1 MPTTTTP
8 HLTLAFHSVL
18 MPCFA
23 HTFISLLS
31 LLLIVLLQK
40 NWYFVFLLWQSLVFF
55 DFFSIFVLLEQPR
68 RAQHQKNALSI
79 YNSESPV
86 SNAVSQNRTKQN
98 LLAAF
103 LVIFRHTK
111 KKCKREKHKTHDNK
125 KKHSKRGFPLSLSLS
140 FLPCLSSR
148 NHGGKG
154 RTSGGGGPSPADERV
169 PPRQDVR
176 LHLLEPRHRPQ
187 LDLVAV
193 VEGHDHVAPEADSV
207 TFFLCIFVCFGCFC
221 SGVWVWKE
229 GKRRRNRRR
238 SESRVFRERE
248 RVFFFFFFFFFFGP
262 FPSPTE
268 KKEKNMR
275 RGKKQNKRLT
285 PCPRSRP
292 A

>member
-125 KKHSKRGFPLSLSLS
+125 KKTFKTGFPSLSLSLVS
-140 FLPCLSSR
+140 PLSLISKSRGKGKNFRRRRPLPCRRARPSST
-148 NHGGKG
+148 GCA
-154 RTSGGGGPSPADERV
+154 PSSPGTAA
-169 PPRQDVR
+169 PTAA
-176 LHLLEPRHRPQ
+176 RP
-187 LDLVAV
+187 
-193 VEGHDHVAPEADSV
+193 
-207 TFFLCIFVCFGCFC
+207 C
-221 SGVWVWKE
+221 
-229 GKRRRNRRR
+229 RR
-238 SESRVFRERE
+238 
-248 RVFFFFFFFFFFGP
+248 
-262 FPSPTE
+262 
-268 KKEKNMR
+268 
-275 RGKKQNKRLT
+275 
-285 PCPRSRP
+285 C
-292 A
+292 